1 MITVMKTFSKIVFLA
16 CLCAGV
22 VSCDFLDIVP
32 DEKEKAE
39 DAFEDVRAAERY
51 LYSCYSYLPNPREG
65 PTSLDFMTG
74 DEVITAFE
82 HETFASFPKGNF
94 TASSPV
100 ISYWNTLFQG
110 LRQTYIFLNNVDK
123 VPNLPAGTLADYKAQ
138 ATFLIGYYHFLLSRC
153 YGPIIIIDE
162 EPSILTVASDYKART
177 PYDQCVDFI
186 CDKLDEAAAGLPA
199 KRPALYYGLATSVV
213 AKALK
218 ARMLLTA
225 ASPLF
230 NGNSEFFSDFK
241 GKDGTQLMPLQYD
254 PAKWQKAK
262 EAFAEAIRV
271 AEEAGHKLYMND
283 SFFNGN
289 LEPADP
295 VQHRLRYNIMEPLNE
310 EIIWA
315 DSRGEGYYGLQN
327 KSTPYS
333 SSSAWNGV
341 APTLAMVKRF
351 YTKNGLPLS
360 EDKSLF
366 SPSSMYDVVTVD
378 EDHASEA
385 EWEPRPSGSIWTGS
399 RASTPGWRSRV
410 VTTRFSRR
418 PPTERTPTTR
428 PTRGIPGR
436 TEASLSATSSL
447 EATAPGTTAD

>member
-1 MITVMKTFSKIVFLA
+1 MITAMKTFSKIVFLA

-230 NGNSEFFSDFK
+230 NGNSEFYSDFK

-254 PAKWQKAK
+254 PAKWQRAK

-271 AEEAGHKLYMND
+271 AEEAT
-283 SFFNGN
+283 SF
-289 LEPADP
+289 
-295 VQHRLRYNIMEPLNE
+295 
-310 EIIWA
+310 
-315 DSRGEGYYGLQN
+315 
-327 KSTPYS
+327 T
-333 SSSAWNGV
+333 
-341 APTLAMVKRF
+341 
-351 YTKNGLPLS
+351 
-360 EDKSLF
+360 
-366 SPSSMYDVVTVD
+366 
-378 EDHASEA
+378 
-385 EWEPRPSGSIWTGS
+385 
-399 RASTPGWRSRV
+399 
-410 VTTRFSRR
+410 
-418 PPTERTPTTR
+418 
-428 PTRGIPGR
+428 
-436 TEASLSATSSL
+436 
-447 EATAPGTTAD
+447 